1 MNKIEHLVYRL
12 KFKTIGKGD
21 IHTILYALSG
31 ISSVTSSSGSSGRS
45 LILPPGEMLP
55 HQHYLK

>member
-31 ISSVTSSSGSSGRS
+31 ISSVTSSSEFNERS
-45 LILPPGEMLP
+45 TFRLLE
-55 HQHYLK
+55 

>member
-31 ISSVTSSSGSSGRS
+31 ISSVTSSSEFNERS
-45 LILPPGEMLP
+45 TFRLPE
-55 HQHYLK
+55 